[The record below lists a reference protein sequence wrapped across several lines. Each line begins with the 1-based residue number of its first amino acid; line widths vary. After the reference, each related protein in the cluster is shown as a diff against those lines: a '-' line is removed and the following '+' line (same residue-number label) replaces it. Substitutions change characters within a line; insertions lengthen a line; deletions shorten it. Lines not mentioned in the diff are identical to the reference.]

1 MVGNVTEQRLETFV
15 LANQDLLGSTVKI
28 MKVSRFKDVVV
39 FTLVPDFVPFTQVLI
54 GFSKR

>member
-28 MKVSRFKDVVV
+28 MKVSRFKEVAV

>member
-39 FTLVPDFVPFTQVLI
+39 FAV
-54 GFSKR
+54 